1 MSADSEW
8 LLVDDS
14 APIPAAVAPPSNDSQ
29 PPAAPPPRLIQ
40 QLDCIVLDVSGS
52 MKARTA
58 VDPDMTREDLSKLV
72 FHTMVDKLLGLEM
85 DHAVGL
91 ISFGSDIAKFDIT
104 LDYEK
109 FHTQLGRLDAGQNR
123 TRLFDAIVAGAE
135 FLVSFRESHRDKLMP
150 DATLRVFAL
159 TDGEDNASTVQAWE
173 AAKLLQSKKVVLDVF
188 PMACRNAALHALCR
202 ATGGQSVDVT
212 SVEQGTARFE
222 EETLL
227 HVASRPE
234 EAEPPAVTDAD
245 IFSKLVAEVTVREAP
260 RAGAARNG
268 SSAAMAQHSP
278 ACQVL
283 TRQSMAAIASSSTPM
298 MPATPSGGDLSAGA
312 LRRVMR
318 EFQDAVA
325 AGFSIFVTDD
335 DVGLWKALLPGPQGT
350 PYANGSFV
358 VSIRFPASYPF
369 KPPKVQ
375 FLTPVFHCNV
385 NAAGSICLDILKSN
399 WSPALSI
406 AKVLHALLS
415 LLREPNADD
424 PLDAVKAT
432 VLREDPAEYHRLAV
446 ESTAQ
451 WAAPLEKV
459 MLTYGLAAQ
468 PAAAPTAQ

>member
-1 MSADSEW
+1 MSTDSEW

-14 APIPAAVAPPSNDSQ
+14 SALPPTLSAKPSSEESL
-29 PPAAPPPRLIQ
+29 PTAPPPRLIQ

-91 ISFGSDIAKFDIT
+91 ISFGNDIASFDIT

-123 TRLFDAIVAGAE
+123 TRLFDAVVAGAE
-135 FLVSFRESHRDKLMP
+135 LLLAFKQLHTDKLMP

-159 TDGEDNASTVQAWE
+159 TDGEDNASTVKAWE
-173 AAKLLQSKKVVLDVF
+173 AAKMLQSHKIVLDVF

-222 EETLL
+222 DETLL

-234 EAEPPAVTDAD
+234 TDQPPTVTDESV
-245 IFSKLVAEVTVREAP
+245 FVGMVAAVPQPVAPP
-260 RAGAARNG
+260 RAAYQTPAQQ
-268 SSAAMAQHSP
+268 QHST

-283 TRQSMAAIASSSTPM
+283 TRDVLSSISSPSTAM
-298 MPATPSGGDLSAGA
+298 MPAAPGGGGLTGAA

-318 EFQDAVA
+318 EYQDAIGE
-325 AGFSIFVTDD
+325 GFSVFVTDN
-335 DVGLWKALLPGPQGT
+335 DVSLWKALLPGPQGT
-350 PYANGSFV
+350 PYADGHFV
-358 VSIRFPASYPF
+358 VSFRFPQDYPF
-369 KPPKVQ
+369 RPPKVL

-385 NAAGSICLDILKSN
+385 NSSGSICLDILKSS
-399 WSPALSI
+399 WTPALTT
-406 AKVLHALLS
+406 AKVLHSLLS

-432 VLREDPAEYHRLAV
+432 VLRENPAEYHRLAA

-459 MLTYGLAAQ
+459 MTTYSLG
-468 PAAAPTAQ
+468 AAPASGLSRQ